1 MPIYFFFF
9 NNLLSISIFIKIIV
23 QIYLTLEFKLC
34 LYLIN
39 KGTHIV
45 LTIILISIE
54 CYQNYN
60 LEKFTIYWVG
70 QKVCLANKQDPDGIL
85 CSFS

>member
-9 NNLLSISIFIKIIV
+9 TNLLSIIIFIKIIV
-23 QIYLTLEFKLC
+23 QIYLTLESKLC
-34 LYLIN
+34 LYLIT
-39 KGTHIV
+39 KGTHIF

-60 LEKFTIYWVG
+60 LEKFIYWVG